1 LAERLFI
8 SPQLVKKT
16 MFTILVI
23 IILLVGLLMSA
34 MILAQNPKGNGL
46 AGALGAPGSV
56 GTMFGARRTADFLV
70 KATIAL
76 AAIFIVFSIATN
88 RFFLP
93 TEGTLANPLREGPA
107 PSANSPL
114 PGAGQ
119 QQVPVQQAPA
129 PAQPAK

>member
-1 LAERLFI
+1 
-8 SPQLVKKT
+8 

-23 IILLVGLLMSA
+23 LILLVGLLMSA
-34 MILAQNPKGNGL
+34 MILAQSPKGNGL

-70 KATIAL
+70 KATITL
-76 AAIFIVFSIATN
+76 AAIFIVFSIAAN
-88 RFFLP
+88 RLFLP
-93 TEGTLANPLREGPA
+93 NEGSALANPLREGPA

-114 PGAGQ
+114 PGGGAQ
-119 QQVPVQQAPA
+119 QAPVQQV